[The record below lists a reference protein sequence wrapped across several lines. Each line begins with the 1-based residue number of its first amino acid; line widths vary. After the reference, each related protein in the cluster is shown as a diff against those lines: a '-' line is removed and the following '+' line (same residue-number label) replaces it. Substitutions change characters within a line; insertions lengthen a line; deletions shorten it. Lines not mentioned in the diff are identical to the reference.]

1 MRFHEYDETT
11 GEFAGRS
18 IGGPDGWQPSPRAGR
33 AFVLADSIDPQRQ
46 RVQIVD
52 DGMGGEAVPVV
63 VNRLPPRPDRVVEG
77 AAWDWSDDAADWVLL
92 PTLDGLRARRWAAL
106 REQRNN
112 LEVSPLQVDGMLF
125 DVDERAVARI
135 GLALKEAELTPGW
148 SEPWTLADD
157 SISTITAPVLM
168 RVLLA
173 LAARSR
179 RLHRAGRAL
188 RQQLAEATTAADI
201 EAVTWPEETT
211 DADA

>member
-1 MRFHEYDETT
+1 MRYSFYNES
-11 GEFAGRS
+11 GEFVGRQYYGPEKYLSQATPAGCAAMP
-18 IGGPDGWQPSPRAGR
+18 GE
-33 AFVLADSIDPQRQ
+33 FDPQRQ

-63 VNRLPPRPDRVVEG
+63 VSRLPPRPDRVVEG
-77 AAWDWSDDAADWVLL
+77 ADWDWSDDAADWVLL

-112 LEVSPLQVDGMLF
+112 LEVSPLRVDGMLF

-135 GLALKEAELTPGW
+135 GLALKEADLTPGW

-173 LAARSR
+173 LAARGR

-188 RQQLAEATTAADI
+188 RQQLAEATTAAAI

>member
-11 GEFAGRS
+11 GEFTGRS
-18 IGGPDGWQPSPRAGR
+18 IGGPEGWQPSPRAGR

-46 RVQIVD
+46 RVQLVD

-77 AAWDWSDDAADWVLL
+77 ADWDWSEDAADWVLL

-106 REQRNN
+106 REQRNA
-112 LEVSPLQVDGMLF
+112 LEVSPLRVDGLLI

-135 GLALKEAELTPGW
+135 SLALKQAELTPGW
-148 SEPWTLADD
+148 AQDWTLADN
-157 SISTITAPVLM
+157 STSPITAAVLL

-173 LAARSR
+173 LAERGE
-179 RLHRAGRAL
+179 RLHATGRAL

>member
-1 MRFHEYDETT
+1 M
-11 GEFAGRS
+11 
-18 IGGPDGWQPSPRAGR
+18 Q
-33 AFVLADSIDPQRQ
+33 L
-46 RVQIVD
+46 VD

-63 VNRLPPRPDRVVEG
+63 VSRLPPRPDRVVEG
-77 AAWDWSDDAADWVLL
+77 SAWDWSDDAADWVLL

-106 REQRNN
+106 REQRND
-112 LEVSPLQVDGMLF
+112 LEVSPLRVDGMLF

-173 LAARSR
+173 LAARGR

>member
-1 MRFHEYDETT
+1 MTT
-11 GEFAGRS
+11 WSFADGFGNL
-18 IGGPDGWQPSPRAGR
+18 IGTKYSGPESYLSANTPLGCIAIEGD
-33 AFVLADSIDPQRQ
+33 LDPQRQ
-46 RVQIVD
+46 RVQLVD

-63 VNRLPPRPDRVVEG
+63 VSRLPPRPDRVVEG
-77 AAWDWSDDAADWVLL
+77 ADWDWSDDAVDWVLL

-106 REQRNN
+106 REQRNS
-112 LEVSPLQVDGMLF
+112 LEVLPLRVDGMLF

-173 LAARSR
+173 LAARGR

-188 RQQLAEATTAADI
+188 RQRITEATTAAQI

>member
-1 MRFHEYDETT
+1 MRYSFYNES
-11 GEFAGRS
+11 GEFVGLQYFGPEKYLSQATPAGCTA
-18 IGGPDGWQPSPRAGR
+18 ILGE
-33 AFVLADSIDPQRQ
+33 FDPQRQ
-46 RVQIVD
+46 RVQLVD

-63 VNRLPPRPDRVVEG
+63 VSRLPPRPNRVVEG
-77 AAWDWSDDAADWVLL
+77 ADWDWSDDAADWVLL

-106 REQRNN
+106 RERRNA
-112 LEVSPLQVDGMLF
+112 LEVSPLRVDAMLF

-135 GLALKEAELTPGW
+135 SLALKEAELTPGW

-173 LAARSR
+173 LAARGR

-188 RQQLAEATTAADI
+188 RQQLAEAATAADI

>member
-1 MRFHEYDETT
+1 MKTWSFYNGD
-11 GEFAGRS
+11 GNILADKYC
-18 IGGPDGWQPSPRAGR
+18 GPDSLLNVNTPAGCWPI
-33 AFVLADSIDPQRQ
+33 AGDLDPQRQ
-46 RVQIVD
+46 RVQLVD

-63 VNRLPPRPDRVVEG
+63 VSRLPPRPDRVVEG

-106 REQRNN
+106 RERRND
-112 LEVSPLQVDGMLF
+112 LEVSPLLVDGMLF

-135 GLALKEAELTPGW
+135 GLALKEAELAPEW

-173 LAARSR
+173 LAARGR

>member
-1 MRFHEYDETT
+1 MKTWSFYNEDGNILADKYC
-11 GEFAGRS
+11 
-18 IGGPDGWQPSPRAGR
+18 GPDSLLSVNTPAGCWPI
-33 AFVLADSIDPQRQ
+33 AGDLDPQRQ
-46 RVQIVD
+46 RVQLVD

-63 VNRLPPRPDRVVEG
+63 VSRLPPRPDRVVEG

-106 REQRNN
+106 REQRNA
-112 LEVSPLQVDGMLF
+112 LEVSPLRVDGLLF

-135 GLALKEAELTPGW
+135 GLALKQAELTPGW
-148 SEPWTLADD
+148 AKNWTLADN
-157 SISTITAPVLM
+157 STSLITAAVLL

-173 LAARSR
+173 LAERGEQ
-179 RLHRAGRAL
+179 LHATGRAL

>member
-1 MRFHEYDETT
+1 MRYSFYNES
-11 GEFAGRS
+11 GEFVGLQYSGPGKYLSQATPAGCTA
-18 IGGPDGWQPSPRAGR
+18 ILGE
-33 AFVLADSIDPQRQ
+33 FDPQRQ
-46 RVQIVD
+46 RVQLVD
-52 DGMGGEAVPVV
+52 DGMGGEAVPVIV
-63 VNRLPPRPDRVVEG
+63 SRLPPRPDRVVEG
-77 AAWDWSDDAADWVLL
+77 AAWDWSDDAVDWVLL

-106 REQRNN
+106 REQRNA
-112 LEVSPLQVDGMLF
+112 LEVSPLRVDGMLF

-173 LAARSR
+173 LAARGR

-188 RQQLAEATTAADI
+188 RQQLAEATTAEDI

>member
-1 MRFHEYDETT
+1 MRYSFYNES
-11 GEFAGRS
+11 GEFVGLQYSGPEKYLSQATPAGCTA
-18 IGGPDGWQPSPRAGR
+18 ILGE
-33 AFVLADSIDPQRQ
+33 FDPQRQ
-46 RVQIVD
+46 RVQLVD

-63 VNRLPPRPDRVVEG
+63 VSRLPPRPDRVVEG
-77 AAWDWSDDAADWVLL
+77 ADWDWSDDAVDWVLL

-106 REQRNN
+106 REQRNS
-112 LEVSPLQVDGMLF
+112 LEVSPLRVDGMLF

-168 RVLLA
+168 RVLLT
-173 LAARSR
+173 LAARGR